1 MISFEEALKLVE
13 ENVSTLGKTEVSLRE
28 MAGCYLAE
36 DVVATMNSP
45 QFDNSAVDGY
55 GIKVSDLADASEAA
69 PKQLKLVSAI
79 AAGSPKELQI
89 NPGEAVKIFT
99 GARVPTSCEAVVM
112 REYSREENGNVHI
125 GCGAQSGENIRR
137 AGDEYKKG
145 ERVLEAGIKAN
156 PPVVAL
162 LASLGHTKF
171 SVFKK
176 PRVALVV
183 TGDELVEPGNP
194 LKDGQIYDS
203 NAYGLTAALN
213 ALGINDCKSFIARDT
228 KEETKEAFEKALS
241 ESDMVISSG
250 GVSVG
255 DHDYVKETLEGLG
268 FKTVFWRIAIKP
280 GKPVYFGV
288 LDVKNN
294 DSKDSD
300 SKHSGNK
307 NGQHKFVGRKYVF
320 GLPGNPVSVLVT
332 FHQIVKP
339 ALRKMA
345 GGAFFRNETVK
356 LTAGSAL
363 KKRPGRLDFVRGT
376 LKREENGNTTAI
388 PTRGQESHMLSGL
401 AKAQVMM
408 HFAAKLEKLN
418 QGEPLEVSFINW
430 ND

>member
-13 ENVSTLGKTEVSLRE
+13 ENVSTLGKTEVALRE

-55 GIKVSDLADASEAA
+55 GVKASDLSNASEAS

-79 AAGSPKELQI
+79 AAGSPKDLQI
-89 NPGEAVKIFT
+89 SAGETVKIFT

-112 REYSREENGNVHI
+112 REYCREENGSVLI
-125 GCGAQSGENIRR
+125 ACGAQSGENIRR
-137 AGDEYKKG
+137 AGDEYKIG
-145 ERVLEAGIKAN
+145 ETVISAGIKAN

-162 LASLGHTKF
+162 LASLGHTGF

-203 NAYGLTAALN
+203 NAYGLSAALN
-213 ALGINDCKSFIARDT
+213 ALGISDCKSFIARDT
-228 KEETKEAFEKALS
+228 KEETKAAFEKALS
-241 ESDMVISSG
+241 ESDIVISSG

-288 LDVKNN
+288 LDTKN
-294 DSKDSD
+294 SD
-300 SKHSGNK
+300 SKGSDSK
-307 NGQHKFVGRKYVF
+307 AGQRKFVGRKYVF

-345 GGAFFRNETVK
+345 GGTFFRHET
-356 LTAGSAL
+356 LRIATGSAL

-376 LKREENGNTTAI
+376 LKQDENGNTTAI

-408 HFAAKLEKLN
+408 HFAANLEKLN

>member
-13 ENVSTLGKTEVSLRE
+13 ENVSTLGKTEVALRE

-55 GIKVSDLADASEAA
+55 GVKASDLSNASEAS

-79 AAGSPKELQI
+79 AAGSPKDLQI
-89 NPGEAVKIFT
+89 SAGETVKIFT

-112 REYSREENGNVHI
+112 REYCREENGSVLI
-125 GCGAQSGENIRR
+125 ACGAQSGENIRR
-137 AGDEYKKG
+137 AGDEYKIG
-145 ERVLEAGIKAN
+145 ETVISAGIKAN

-162 LASLGHTKF
+162 LASLGHTGF

-203 NAYGLTAALN
+203 NAYGLSAALN
-213 ALGINDCKSFIARDT
+213 ALGISDCKSFIARDT
-228 KEETKEAFEKALS
+228 KEETKAAFEKALS

-268 FKTVFWRIAIKP
+268 FKTIFWRIAIKP

-288 LDVKNN
+288 LDTKN
-294 DSKDSD
+294 SD
-300 SKHSGNK
+300 SKGSDSK
-307 NGQHKFVGRKYVF
+307 AGQHKFVGRKYVF

-345 GGAFFRNETVK
+345 GGTFFRHET
-356 LTAGSAL
+356 LRIATGSAL

-376 LKREENGNTTAI
+376 LKQDENGNTTAI

-408 HFAAKLEKLN
+408 HFAANLEKLN

>member
-13 ENVSTLGKTEVSLRE
+13 ENVSTLGKTEVALRE

-55 GIKVSDLADASEAA
+55 GVKASDLSNASEAS

-79 AAGSPKELQI
+79 AAGSPKDLQI
-89 NPGEAVKIFT
+89 SAGETVKIFT

-112 REYSREENGNVHI
+112 REYCREENGSVLI
-125 GCGAQSGENIRR
+125 ACGAQSGENIRR
-137 AGDEYKKG
+137 AGDEYKIG
-145 ERVLEAGIKAN
+145 ETVISAGIKAN

-162 LASLGHTKF
+162 LAALGHTGF

-183 TGDELVEPGNP
+183 TGDELVEPGNL

-203 NAYGLTAALN
+203 NAYGLSAALN
-213 ALGINDCKSFIARDT
+213 ALGISDCKSFIARDT
-228 KEETKEAFEKALS
+228 KEETKAAFEKALS

-268 FKTVFWRIAIKP
+268 FKTIFWRIAIKP

-288 LDVKNN
+288 LDTKN
-294 DSKDSD
+294 SD
-300 SKHSGNK
+300 SKGSDSK
-307 NGQHKFVGRKYVF
+307 AGQRKFVGRKYVF

-345 GGAFFRNETVK
+345 GGTFFRHET
-356 LTAGSAL
+356 LRIATGSAL

-376 LKREENGNTTAI
+376 LKQDENGNTTAI

-408 HFAAKLEKLN
+408 HFAANLEKLN